1 MFKADQHTLLQDLRL
16 PTSFHVAN
24 RRQLKESLGG
34 QSLAILA
41 AGRAPRRT
49 ADENYP
55 FFANRNFFYL
65 TGIEQ
70 ENAILLMY
78 QDGDQARDILFLPP
92 RDSMI
97 ERWNGKRLGSE
108 EGTALSGL
116 TEIEF
121 LASFEGIVSDLA
133 ARQPI
138 RIWLD
143 AGAENAQAAEIRQT
157 VEKYCGGCEIA
168 DLAPLMTQQRMIK
181 APEEIAMMR
190 EAIALTGRGCAA
202 MLDVLRPG
210 LMEYHLWSAFQHTL
224 ASEGCLTP
232 AFASIVASG
241 ENAFCLHY
249 MTPRARINDG
259 DLVQID
265 VGAIV
270 GGLCADI
277 SRSYPASGKFT
288 PRQRSVY
295 ELVRSCQEAAF
306 ETIRPGIRL
315 SEVNDRCKEVA
326 RQGLVELGVMT
337 DDGQVSDYYWH
348 GTSHQL
354 GLDVHD
360 TASREALLQPG
371 MVLTV
376 EPGIYIPE
384 WQVGLRIEDDV
395 LVTENG
401 CLNLSQAIPREAAEI
416 EAALQNRTSQL

>member
-1 MFKADQHTLLQDLRL
+1 MIASAQQTLLQDLRL
-16 PTSFHVAN
+16 PSSFHAEN
-24 RRQLKESLGG
+24 RRKLKENLG
-34 QSLAILA
+34 SPALAVLA

-65 TGIEQ
+65 TGVEQ
-70 ENAILLMY
+70 ENAVLILY
-78 QDGDQARDILFLPP
+78 QDSETARDILFLPP
-92 RDSMI
+92 RDAMI
-97 ERWNGKRLGSE
+97 ERWNGKRLSSE
-108 EGTALSGL
+108 DGAAHSGL
-116 TEIEF
+116 AEVE
-121 LASFEGIVSDLA
+121 LLSSFEGIFCDLA
-133 ARQPI
+133 ARQPT

-143 AGAENAQAAEIRQT
+143 ASAENAQAAEIRQL
-157 VEKYCGGCEIA
+157 VEKNCTGIEIA
-168 DLAPLMTQQRMIK
+168 DLAPYLTQQRMIK
-181 APEEIAMMR
+181 TPAEIAMMR
-190 EAIALTGRGCAA
+190 EAIELTGRGCQA
-202 MLDVLRPG
+202 MLDILRPG
-210 LMEYHLWSAFQHTL
+210 VMEYHLWNAFQSTL
-224 ASEGCLTP
+224 ANEGVLTP

-277 SRSYPASGKFT
+277 SRSYPASGRFT
-288 PRQRSVY
+288 TRQLAIY
-295 ELVRSCQEAAF
+295 QLVRECQETAFAA
-306 ETIRPGIRL
+306 IKPGVRI

-326 RQGLVELGVMT
+326 KSGLVELGIMSEE
-337 DDGQVSDYYWH
+337 GQVSNYFWH

-360 TASREALLQPG
+360 TANREALIQPG

-376 EPGIYIPE
+376 EPGIYVPE

-395 LVTENG
+395 LVTEEG
-401 CLNLSQAIPREAAEI
+401 CINLSAAIPREAAEI
-416 EAALQNRTSQL
+416 ETALQNRSPQV